1 MTNSRVFA
9 GPLRGQERDSALVS
23 YVFLFSRSVASDSA
37 TPRTVACQAPLP
49 MGFSSKNTGMGCLS
63 LLQGTFPTQGL
74 NPGLLH
80 CKQILYHL
88 SLQGSLQQGYCFE
101 RVVNTRLSS
110 IPYFR
115 EVCLIHA
122 LLQTVHLGISCLMVH
137 SLCSN
142 NCTQDVYFTVLSKTK
157 GQYHLPLVDVSLNH
171 RIKFKLKM
179 TALRLPRWPRG
190 QHFTPPVQGT

>member
-9 GPLRGQERDSALVS
+9 GPLQGQERDSALVN
-23 YVFLFSRSVASDSA
+23 YVFLFSRSVASDSV
-37 TPRTVACQAPLP
+37 TPRTVACQAPP
-49 MGFSSKNTGMGCLS
+49 SMGFSSKNTGMGCLS
-63 LLQGTFPTQGL
+63 LLQGIFATQGL

-101 RVVNTRLSS
+101 MVVNKRLSS
-110 IPYFR
+110 IPWYSR

-137 SLCSN
+137 SLCPN
-142 NCTQDVYFTVLSKTK
+142 NCT
-157 GQYHLPLVDVSLNH
+157 
-171 RIKFKLKM
+171 
-179 TALRLPRWPRG
+179 
-190 QHFTPPVQGT
+190 